1 MAFLAK
7 IKGWLIAVGAGIVTL
22 LTVFFWGRANGKKEQ
37 EVKQTKEVLN
47 EVKKAKNV
55 SASAVSRDTAAKL
68 SKRYSHK

>member
-7 IKGWLIAVGAGIVTL
+7 VKGWVYAVIAGFIAI
-22 LTVFFWGRANGKKEQ
+22 LTVFFWGKSKGKQEQ

-47 EVKKAKNV
+47 EVKKAKKV
-55 SASAVSRDTAAKL
+55 STSAISVAAAAKL

>member
-7 IKGWLIAVGAGIVTL
+7 IKVWLIAAFAGICALFTIYFL
-22 LTVFFWGRANGKKEQ
+22 GKNKGKQEQ

-47 EVKKAKNV
+47 EVKKAKKV
-55 SASAVSRDTAAKL
+55 SSSAIGRDAAIKL